1 MEISNRDIP
10 ALLDSA
16 YRLIDL
22 RGFMSRYGPALMETI
37 PFSFNNRSGI
47 QNASKKELI
56 REFAKV
62 FTSREH
68 FNAFLSVLDEPVR
81 RVLFHLVW
89 EAGDHSAALLSRLHG
104 AAFLLPHDDKNTRL
118 FRPTEHIDPKYM
130 LFRYNEQF
138 TYRLFDPERH
148 LYAYLPDDLRDLFK
162 AFLPPPPGYDLDFL
176 DEIDSTEHIFRN
188 EGQIISSLDLIMAY
202 IDQGHLK
209 FSKSGEKV
217 LVRSLKEM
225 AEYCRVEEFYRSG
238 DPAVK
243 YMRASLLTEFI
254 LDSVMPDIADP
265 VHRFKKL
272 ILKQLFGT
280 SARPSRYRLR
290 DLLFHLNG
298 FPQLESSYAAPSLQ
312 EKEERVRIHLFDL
325 FSRLSTDHWVSLGNL
340 YTYCLYRGKD
350 FEIVDRYQA
359 THFLYYSQEDT
370 EDQYVY
376 TSRRTPVNNPLY
388 GPAML
393 APFVKGFMFL
403 AAGFGLVDIA
413 YDPPENNPSVRRKG
427 KPYVSVFDG
436 LRYVRLSR
444 LGAYVLGKSGAYAAA
459 VEAPT
464 ARLALDDRRL
474 LITLE
479 GEDKLKTLTLEK
491 IGEPISESAFRVT
504 HASFLKGCNNEADI
518 QQKMKLFREQI
529 SDDPPAVW
537 TDFLKNIQVRINPL
551 TRAGN
556 TVLYKLKPDPE
567 LISLVATDPIL
578 KEHILKAEDYH
589 IAVENKHLRTVMDR
603 LASFGYFIDKV

>member
-1 MEISNRDIP
+1 METSNRDIP

-16 YRLIDL
+16 YRLTDL
-22 RGFMSRYGPALMETI
+22 RGFMSRYGPPLMDII
-37 PFSFNNRSGI
+37 PFSFRNRSGV
-47 QNASKKELI
+47 QNASKKALI

-81 RVLFHLVW
+81 QVLYHLVW
-89 EAGDHSAALLSRLHG
+89 EAGDHSAALLSQLYG
-104 AAFLLPHDDKNTRL
+104 ADFLLPYDDKNTRL

-162 AFLPPPPGYDLDFL
+162 AYLPPPPGYDLDFL
-176 DEIDSTEHIFRN
+176 DEIDSTEYMFRN
-188 EGQIISSLDLIMAY
+188 EGRILSSLDLILAY

-225 AEYCRVEEFYRSG
+225 AEYCRVEEFYRTG
-238 DPAVK
+238 DPAVR

-254 LDSVMPDIADP
+254 LDSVMPEIADP
-265 VHRFKKL
+265 VRRFKGL

-280 SARPSRYRLR
+280 SVRPSRYRLR
-290 DLLFHLNG
+290 DLLLHLNG
-298 FPQLESSYAAPSLQ
+298 FPQLESSYTAPFLQ

-325 FSRLSTDHWVSLGNL
+325 FSRLSTDHWVSMSNL

-350 FEIVDRYQA
+350 FEIIDRHQA

-370 EDQYVY
+370 EDRSFY
-376 TSRRTPVNNPLY
+376 TSRRTPVTNSLY
-388 GPAML
+388 GPALL
-393 APFVKGFMFL
+393 APFVKGTMFL

-413 YDPPENNPSVRRKG
+413 YDRPENDPAIRRKG
-427 KPYVSVFDG
+427 KPYISVFDG
-436 LRYVRLSR
+436 LRYVRLSQ
-444 LGAYVLGKSGAYAAA
+444 LGAYVMGKSDAFTAA
-459 VEAPT
+459 VELPT
-464 ARLALDDRRL
+464 ARLTLDDRRL
-474 LITLE
+474 LITME
-479 GEDKLKTLTLEK
+479 GEDKLKILILEK

-504 HASFLKGCNNEADI
+504 YASFLKGCNNEADI
-518 QQKMKLFREQI
+518 QQKMKLFNEQI
-529 SDDPPAVW
+529 SDAPPAVW
-537 TDFLKNIQVRINPL
+537 TDFLKKIQARINPL

-556 TVLYKLKPDPE
+556 VVLYKLKPDPE

-589 IAVENKHLRTVMDR
+589 IAVENKHFRTVMDR
-603 LASFGYFIDKV
+603 LASFGYFIDTV